1 MSSAAKDLL
10 ERGVREEER
19 KLPDVLETN
28 WSDLMEIEFKK
39 KIFVNVPVNFE
50 APDGLK
56 MAKNDMLSEIFEFVW
71 FFSDAMILGN
81 VWLGWRPCTRLYVHL
96 IRQYSAQR
104 FVIIPT
110 AAACKW
116 LLLSIRNV
124 WNLLIFHFISV

>member
-1 MSSAAKDLL
+1 MGSAAKDLL

-56 MAKNDMLSEIFEFVW
+56 MAKNDMLSEIFEFV
-71 FFSDAMILGN
+71 
-81 VWLGWRPCTRLYVHL
+81 
-96 IRQYSAQR
+96 
-104 FVIIPT
+104 
-110 AAACKW
+110 
-116 LLLSIRNV
+116 
-124 WNLLIFHFISV
+124 